1 MTHVVLYHDVMADL
15 SFHRTER
22 LKSRKTI
29 GLLFKSGG
37 GQSYVAYPL
46 RVVWVQLGE
55 ETETEFPA
63 QVALS
68 VPKRTFKTAVE
79 RNRLKRQIREAY
91 RLHKHE
97 LYEKLAA
104 ADHRIALML
113 MYVAKEALPFA
124 EIEKG
129 VAKMVRKWPG

>member
-1 MTHVVLYHDVMADL
+1 MNY
-15 SFHRTER
+15 SFHHNER

-29 GLLFKSGG
+29 GQLFQNGV

-46 RVVWVQLGE
+46 RVVWVRLDEATQ
-55 ETETEFPA
+55 TNFPA

-68 VPKRTFKTAVE
+68 VSKRTFKTAVA

-97 LYEKLAA
+97 LYEKLNTAE
-104 ADHRIALML
+104 HRIALML
-113 MYVAKEALPFA
+113 MYIAKEPVPFS

-129 VAKMVRKWPG
+129 VLKMVQKWQG

>member
-1 MTHVVLYHDVMADL
+1 MANDF
-15 SFHRTER
+15 SFHHTER

-29 GLLFKSGG
+29 GLLFKGSG
-37 GQSYVAYPL
+37 GQSYVAYPF
-46 RVVWVQLGE
+46 RVVWILLDDGIHSD
-55 ETETEFPA
+55 FPA

-68 VPKRTFKTAVE
+68 VSKRTFKTAVE

-97 LYEKLAA
+97 LYEKLTA

-113 MYVAKEALPFA
+113 MYIAKEPVPFD

-129 VAKMVRKWPG
+129 VMKVVRKWPA

>member
-1 MTHVVLYHDVMADL
+1 MDH
-15 SFHRTER
+15 SFHHTER

-29 GLLFKSGG
+29 GRLFQNGV

-46 RVVWVQLGE
+46 RVVWVRLDDE
-55 ETETEFPA
+55 AAPTDFPA

-68 VPKRTFKTAVE
+68 VSKRTFKTAVM

-91 RLHKHE
+91 RLHKRE
-97 LYEKLAA
+97 LYEKLNAA
-104 ADHRIALML
+104 EHRVALML
-113 MYVAKEALPFA
+113 MYVAKEPLPFS

-129 VAKMVRKWPG
+129 VAKAVRKWPGPSGLSG

>member
-1 MTHVVLYHDVMADL
+1 MDH
-15 SFHRTER
+15 SFHHTER

-29 GLLFKSGG
+29 GGLFQNGV

-46 RVVWVQLGE
+46 RVVWVRLD
-55 ETETEFPA
+55 ETVQTDFPV

-68 VPKRTFKTAVE
+68 VSKRTFKTAVM

-97 LYEKLAA
+97 LYEKLNAA
-104 ADHRIALML
+104 EHRIALML
-113 MYVAKEALPFA
+113 MYVAKEPLPFS

-129 VAKMVRKWPG
+129 VAKVVRKWPG